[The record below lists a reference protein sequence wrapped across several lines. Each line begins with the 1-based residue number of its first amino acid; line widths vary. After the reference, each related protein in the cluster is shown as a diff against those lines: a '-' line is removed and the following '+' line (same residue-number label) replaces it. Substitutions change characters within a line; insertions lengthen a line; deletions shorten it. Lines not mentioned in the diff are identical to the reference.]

1 MTTTITVEKLTLYDL
16 EKSFNLTLSD
26 RPDFS
31 PEWQNEHLDIEPKEQ
46 EQLDRIKTNYLH
58 LSKRLVLEEMV
69 KMVVVSPLLD
79 MARFYQ
85 PPFYSV
91 AEKSIK
97 VAVKDENLTIHGKID
112 VLVIQDRFWILV
124 IESKQAGV
132 SLQKGI
138 PQALAYM
145 LAHPNR
151 EQPIYGMVTNGSNF
165 VFLKLAWQDQPIYGI
180 SDEYTLMRHEN
191 DLYKI
196 LQILKSIG
204 IVITCTSE
212 L

>member
-1 MTTTITVEKLTLYDL
+1 MVATLAAEKLTLYDL
-16 EKSFNLTLSD
+16 ERSFNLNLCD
-26 RPDFS
+26 RPDFF
-31 PEWQNEHLDIEPKEQ
+31 PEWPIEHLSVSNNEKD
-46 EQLDRIKTNYLH
+46 QLDRIKTNYLH
-58 LSKRLVLEEMV
+58 LSKRLMLEEMV

-79 MARFYQ
+79 IAGFYQ

-97 VAVKDENLTIHGKID
+97 VSVKDENLTIRGKID
-112 VLVIQDRFWILV
+112 VLVLQDRFWILV

-145 LAHPNR
+145 LANPNH
-151 EQPIYGMVTNGSNF
+151 EKDVYGMVTNGSNF
-165 VFLKLAWQDQPIYGI
+165 IFLKLGWQDKPIYGI

-191 DLYKI
+191 DLYDI
-196 LQILKSIG
+196 LQILKTIG
-204 IVITCTSE
+204 TVII
-212 L
+212 